1 MKKSILIR
9 VLSLCMALCTVL
21 GCLAILSA
29 SADES
34 DDTSAVDLDNDTGSL
49 TYEVSEDG
57 STVTISYLVNGERV
71 SYTVPNNN
79 NYTSGGLVGTD
90 DLDRSLYTTADEN
103 IVSINSKE
111 GERYVGLFY
120 FLWQGEH
127 GDNGIFDMQK
137 ILDEQGS
144 EVAGSLSASGKYGP
158 VGAMHWFAEPLYGY
172 YYANDSWVHRKHA
185 ELLTNANID
194 FLYFDVTNGYEYTN
208 NALSVMEQL
217 HILNEQGYDAP
228 QVVFYTN
235 SAADTVVRRLYDNI
249 YSKGLYEDT
258 WFCID
263 GKPVII
269 APESANI
276 NGFFTTKTNQWP
288 NESTKTNSWPWMDF
302 QWPQRT
308 FKGITDGEKDGR
320 DAISVSIAQHA
331 GNTVFSTGALYGYIY
346 NRGRSFD
353 AKRANDKTLQ
363 EAWQAVQDDPTLS
376 YQGLNFQA
384 QWDRAIDKDA
394 TYVLVTG
401 WNEWVAQRQDG
412 AQTLG
417 DADKVAFVDTYSV
430 EYSRDA
436 EMMRGGYFDN
446 YYMQLAFN
454 VQRYKGT
461 APIIVQDNRQAIDI
475 NGDFSQWDSIAV
487 TYHDPKGDTADRNS
501 IGFGKT
507 KYENTTGRNDI
518 VASKVVS
525 DTKNIYFYV
534 ETADPITE
542 ADTSTTWMQLYL
554 NVDGEQTGWYGYDY
568 IVNYSPEADGKT
580 TVAKYF
586 GEDNSFDFAI
596 ESSVS
601 YKIEGNKMMVAVPQS
616 ALGIEEN
623 HYRELCL
630 QFKWV
635 DSDSYITTME
645 EFYCDGDCAPLGR
658 MNYVYQNY
666 IPGVSEVKYPELESE
681 TEAPTEAPTGVPTE
695 TPTEAPTETDAESDD
710 SNSDSAESNDETAT
724 EEELLGCESL
734 IGGSALLVLAGLCGG
749 AVLTL
754 KKREE

>member
-1 MKKSILIR
+1 MKKSFLIR

-29 SADES
+29 SADE
-34 DDTSAVDLDNDTGSL
+34 TPTVDLDNDAGSL

-90 DLDRSLYTTADEN
+90 DLDRSMYTTADEG
-103 IVSINSKE
+103 IVNINSKE
-111 GERYVGLFY
+111 GEHYVGLFY

-137 ILDEQGS
+137 ILDEQGA
-144 EVAGSLSASGKYGP
+144 EVAGSISASGKWGP
-158 VGAMHWFAEPLYGY
+158 QGAMHWFAEPLYGY

-194 FLYFDVTNGYEYTN
+194 FLYFDVTNGFYYLN
-208 NALSVMEQL
+208 NALSIMKEL
-217 HILNEQGYDAP
+217 HNLNDQGYDAP
-228 QVVFYTN
+228 QVVFYTRSGAEN
-235 SAADTVVRRLYDNI
+235 VVRGVYENI

-276 NGFFTTKTNQWP
+276 AGFFTTKTNQWP
-288 NESTKTNSWPWMDF
+288 NEATKTNSWPWMDF
-302 QWPQRT
+302 EWPQRI
-308 FKGITDGEKDGR
+308 FKGVTDGVEDGR

-331 GNTVFSTGALYGYIY
+331 GNTVFSSSALYGYY
-346 NRGRSFD
+346 ENRGRSFN
-353 AKRANDKTLQ
+353 AKRATTKLLR
-363 EAWQAVQDDPTLS
+363 EAWRNAQEDPTLS

-384 QWDRAIDKDA
+384 QWDRAIEMDA

-401 WNEWVAQRQDG
+401 WNEWVAQRQPG
-412 AQTLG
+412 SILG
-417 DADKVAFVDTYSV
+417 NNDMVAFVDTFDI

-461 APIIVQDNRQAIDI
+461 APVIVQDNRQAIDI

-542 ADTSTTWMQLYL
+542 ADTATTWMQLYL
-554 NVDGEQTGWYGYDY
+554 NVDGAQTGWYGYDY

-586 GEDNSFDFAI
+586 GENNSFDFAI
-596 ESSVS
+596 ESDAA

-666 IPGVSEVKYPELESE
+666 IPGVSEVDYPELE
-681 TEAPTEAPTGVPTE
+681 TEAPTEVPTE
-695 TPTEAPTETDAESDD
+695 TPTEAPTETDSAVETEVPTEAPASDNGNDTGAADSETEAEL
-710 SNSDSAESNDETAT
+710 E
-724 EEELLGCESL
+724 GCSSR
-734 IGGSALLVLAGLCGG
+734 IGGSILLVLAGLCGG